1 MDTKTSAQYIL
12 QLLQRQPMTARQLI
26 DRLQISQPT
35 LSRRIQQLGD
45 LILQLGQA
53 RNAKYYAVRKT
64 DNVINWPLY
73 QVSAAGEPALVGH
86 LFSLYPNYYCFR
98 DTTAGSVLY
107 DDLPWFIQDIKPRGF
122 IGRALAKQWWQR
134 VGLCSSDPKDWHAE
148 DVLTALTLIPH
159 DSVGDLLVG
168 SQSYYSWHSQV
179 PADISLQDLPQRAT
193 QAEQGE
199 TTGSSAAGEQPK
211 FLCTMDETHYLVKFS
226 AAVNNAV
233 SQRWADLLK
242 AEALALQMLVQLNI
256 DAAETYI
263 YQSDSRVFLLSKRF
277 DRQGLFGRYGIASLE
292 AIDAEFVGLAG
303 LPWPAI
309 AQQMHA
315 QSLLPDLDLTKIRL
329 LWCFCLLIGNTDTH
343 NGNLSFF
350 YDAVFD
356 LKTTPSFRLTPAYDV
371 LPMAFAPT
379 RAGTML
385 QTGYTP
391 QLRPEVEGKFWR
403 QAYPVALQYW
413 QQISSNNQFSA
424 DFRQLASESR
434 LQLMQLQQ
442 SINRML

>member
-1 MDTKTSAQYIL
+1 MNTKTSAQHIL

-26 DRLQISQPT
+26 NSLQISQPT
-35 LSRRIQQLGD
+35 LSRRIQQLGEQV
-45 LILQLGQA
+45 LQLGQA

-64 DNVINWPLY
+64 GNKMNWPLY

-86 LFSLYPNYYCFR
+86 LISLYPNYYCFQ
-98 DTTAGSVLY
+98 DAAGDFVLY
-107 DDLPWFIQDIKPRGF
+107 NDLPWFIQDIKPRGF

-134 VGLCSSDPKDWHAE
+134 AGLCSPDPKDWHAE
-148 DVLTALTLIPH
+148 DVLNALTLIPH
-159 DSVGDLLVG
+159 DSVGDLLIG
-168 SQSYYSWHSQV
+168 EQSYISWLSQE
-179 PADISLQDLPQRAT
+179 PTKISLQDLPQQAA

-211 FLCTMDETHYLVKFS
+211 FLCTIAEEHYLVKFS

-242 AEALALQMLVQLNI
+242 AEALALQMLTQLNI
-256 DAAETYI
+256 AAANTSI
-263 YQSDSRVFLLSKRF
+263 YQSDTRVFLLSKRF
-277 DRQGLFGRYGIASLE
+277 DRQGLLGRYGVVSLE
-292 AIDAEFVGLAG
+292 AIDAEFVGQAG

-309 AQQMHA
+309 AKQLHA
-315 QSLLPDLDLTKIRL
+315 QALLPDVDLAKIKL

-356 LKTTPSFRLTPAYDV
+356 LKTAPRFRLTPAYDV

-403 QAYPVALQYW
+403 QAYPVALEYW
-413 QQISSNNQFSA
+413 QHISGDNQFST
-424 DFRQLASESR
+424 DFRQLATETI
-434 LQLMQLQQ
+434 LQLTPLELA
-442 SINRML
+442 IKRML

>member
-1 MDTKTSAQYIL
+1 MDKKATAQHIL

-26 DRLQISQPT
+26 DKLQISQPT
-35 LSRRIQQLGD
+35 LSRRIQQLGEQ
-45 LILQLGQA
+45 ILQLGQA

-64 DNVINWPLY
+64 DKVINWPLY
-73 QVSAAGEPALVGH
+73 QVSAAGELALVGH
-86 LFSLYPNYYCFR
+86 LISLYPNYYCFR
-98 DTTAGSVLY
+98 DAAADFVLY

-134 VGLCSSDPKDWHAE
+134 VGLCSPDPNDWHAE

-159 DSVGDLLVG
+159 DSVGDLLIG
-168 SQSYYSWHSQV
+168 EQSYYSWLSQA
-179 PADISLQDLPQRAT
+179 PGDISLQDLPQQAA

-211 FLCTMDETHYLVKFS
+211 FLCSIEEEHYLVKFS
-226 AAVNNAV
+226 AAANNAV
-233 SQRWADLLK
+233 SLRWADLLK
-242 AEALALQMLVQLNI
+242 AEALALKMLAELNI
-256 DAAETYI
+256 DAADTTI
-263 YQSDSRVFLLSKRF
+263 HQSDSRVFLLSKRF
-277 DRQGLFGRYGIASLE
+277 DRQGLFGRYGVVTLE
-292 AIDAEFVGLAG
+292 AIDAEFIGRAG

-309 AQQMHA
+309 AKQMYSQA
-315 QSLLPDLDLTKIRL
+315 LLTDSDVAKINL

-350 YDAVFD
+350 YDAIFE
-356 LKTTPSFRLTPAYDV
+356 LKTPPRFRLTPAYDV
-371 LPMAFAPT
+371 LPMAFAPN

-385 QTGYTP
+385 QRGYIP
-391 QLRPEVEGKFWR
+391 QLRPEVEGGYWR

-413 QQISSNNQFSA
+413 QQISSNNQFST
-424 DFRQLASESR
+424 DFRRLANESR